1 MGEAQT
7 FVGGAAGFGTESG
20 RVHGSNGCYITA
32 YGGQKKEL
40 VAKLDILKPQLPPGV
55 PAGGQGKDGLWAL
68 AAKGEKGVAAFIV
81 NDSPKERQFA
91 VDFGGR
97 KPVSCRLTDGGHT
110 DVEITEMPANHVLP
124 PHSIILVN
132 F

>member
-40 VAKLDILKPQLPPGV
+40 VAKLDILKPQIPPGV
-55 PAGGQGKDGLWAL
+55 PAGGQAGMNYCINKLTLLAPRCYAWVVRQARIVMPKVLRKSAL
-68 AAKGEKGVAAFIV
+68 RCVGV
-81 NDSPKERQFA
+81 S
-91 VDFGGR
+91 
-97 KPVSCRLTDGGHT
+97 KPQ
-110 DVEITEMPANHVLP
+110 A
-124 PHSIILVN
+124 
-132 F
+132 